1 VEGVPLAPTYRFGR
15 CELRLSERTLRVD
28 GQPTQIGS
36 RAFDLLAALIEHRDR
51 VVTKK
56 ELLRL
61 VWPGSVVTENN
72 LHAQVSA
79 LRALLGTQAIATVS
93 GRGYQFAVE
102 LQAASTPAAAERGAQ
117 ASTTASIPSLSNR
130 MAVGSSEL
138 GLRLAAILAADAVG
152 YSRLMTDDDRATV
165 AALDV
170 AREAFRRAIESSQ
183 GRVVDMAGDSVLAI
197 FETATGAVMAA
208 LAVQAEVNAAAEV
221 APEGRG
227 MRFRIGV
234 HLGDVIQKSDG
245 TVYGDGVNIAARLEG
260 LAEPGGITVSEAVR
274 GAVRSKVDVAFNDQG
289 EQAVKNISYPVRAY
303 RVAASRTAQRTNAE
317 LHSAKLG
324 PLRFGPVEFRPAE
337 RQLLVSGQAVA
348 LGARAF
354 DLLLALVQLRG
365 RLVTKNELLD
375 IVWPG
380 AVVEENNLQ
389 TQISTLRKVLGPK
402 AIETIPGHGY
412 RFAMALDGDGAP
424 PADDPPPTSAAIAS
438 FTTLTNLAPVGEAL
452 FGRGEDLDAV
462 SALVDEHRLITLLG
476 TGGVGK
482 SSLARALGRRHAGRY
497 KDGIWWVDLA
507 SVARAEDIALAMANA
522 ANLPLGEGAP
532 VPALLN
538 ALVPRQTLLLLDNCE
553 SWVDEL
559 APLIQ
564 AALAGAPR
572 LRFVATSQVPLKVS
586 DEHLYRLD
594 ALAVPPPSAALTEA
608 RTYSALQLFEQRTRA
623 VDRTFALTES
633 NVAVAIR
640 LCRRLD
646 GIPLAIE
653 MAAGRMALLGL
664 DALDASLG
672 NRLRL
677 LKSSSSLVP
686 ARHQTLSATLD
697 WSHSLLNADEQSVFR
712 RLSVFAGS
720 FRLDA
725 AKRVAVSEHLD
736 EWSVIDALAA
746 LVDKSLVQVERREPP
761 RYRLLETARLYATEQ
776 LGAHSEDQEAQQ
788 QHGQAMAQVAD
799 EAERAYWTMA
809 DSSWLDKYASDYD
822 DLRAAFDRA
831 CTDGD
836 ADVAAP
842 ALDALFTLDH
852 LRAIISPLGPYLA
865 AAAQLVGSAGQ
876 LASARLHLR
885 MAAYFVPFALGISK
899 LEAARHA
906 VSDSRNLEDQR
917 RLFEALL
924 SLAVGHAT
932 AGDFDSAEQALAD
945 AAAIEDPRWPP
956 RLHWLGAN
964 HRSRIE
970 LLRGDG
976 YAYRECARAEL
987 PFAESAGSPCQAAS
1001 VRVNLADAALMAGDW
1016 DEAILLGR
1024 SASEELRRL
1033 NLPQLLAVSLVNLC
1047 AALMHKGEMD
1057 LAREA
1062 ALDALPSIWQHKMS
1076 GYLFCHLALLAA
1088 SLLRHDVSARMLG
1101 YADAYFAA
1109 SLLPR
1114 EPSEARSTRM
1124 ASKLLETTLT
1134 AAQLDALKRAGAGLT
1149 EEQAYSL
1156 AEGLLEQSGKHG
1168 ATEKTNRSAA

>member
-1 VEGVPLAPTYRFGR
+1 M
-15 CELRLSERTLRVD
+15 
-28 GQPTQIGS
+28 
-36 RAFDLLAALIEHRDR
+36 
-51 VVTKK
+51 
-56 ELLRL
+56 
-61 VWPGSVVTENN
+61 
-72 LHAQVSA
+72 
-79 LRALLGTQAIATVS
+79 TVS
-93 GRGYQFAVE
+93 
-102 LQAASTPAAAERGAQ
+102 
-117 ASTTASIPSLSNR
+117 
-130 MAVGSSEL
+130 SSEPR
-138 GLRLAAILAADAVG
+138 LRLAAILAADVVG

-170 AREAFRRAIESSQ
+170 ARDVFRRAIEASQ
-183 GRVVDMAGDSVLAI
+183 GRVVDMAGDSILAI

-208 LAVQAEVNAAAEV
+208 LAAQAEVNAAAEV
-221 APEGRG
+221 APEGRR

-260 LAEPGGITVSEAVR
+260 LADPGGITVSDAVR
-274 GAVRSKVDVAFNDQG
+274 GAVRSKVDVAFDDQG

-303 RVAASRTAQRTNAE
+303 RVAAPQTEKRTNSVP
-317 LHSAKLG
+317 HSANPA
-324 PLRFGPVEFRPAE
+324 PLRFGPVELRPAE
-337 RQLLVSGQAVA
+337 RRLLVDGQPAA

-380 AVVEENNLQ
+380 VVVEENNLQ

-412 RFAMALDGDGAP
+412 RFAMALDDDGQRPAQIAP
-424 PADDPPPTSAAIAS
+424 QPSSVAAAS
-438 FTTLTNLAPVGEAL
+438 VAALTNLAPVGEAL
-452 FGRGEDLDAV
+452 FGRGADLDAV
-462 SALVDEHRLITLLG
+462 CALVDEQRLVTLLG

-482 SSLARALGRRHAGRY
+482 SSLARALGRRLAGRCR
-497 KDGIWWVDLA
+497 DGIWWVDLA
-507 SVARAEDIALAMANA
+507 SVARAEDLALAMANA
-522 ANLPLGEGAP
+522 ANVPLGEGAS
-532 VPALLN
+532 VPTLVT

-553 SWVDEL
+553 RWVDEL
-559 APLIQ
+559 APIVQ
-564 AALAGAPR
+564 TALAAATQ
-572 LRFVATSQVPLKVS
+572 LRFVATSQVPLKVP

-594 ALAVPPPSAALTEA
+594 ALALPPPSAALAEA
-608 RTYSALQLFEQRTRA
+608 RTYGAVQLFEQRTCT
-623 VDRTFALTES
+623 VDRTFALTEA
-633 NVAVAIR
+633 NIAGATR

-672 NRLRL
+672 DRLRL
-677 LKSSSSLVP
+677 LKSSRRLVP
-686 ARHQTLSATLD
+686 ARQQTLSATLD
-697 WSHSLLNADEQSVFR
+697 WSHSLLDADEQSVLR
-712 RLSVFAGS
+712 RIAVFAGS

-736 EWSVIDALAA
+736 EWSVIDALAG
-746 LVDKSLVQVERREPP
+746 LVDKSLVQVEGHEPP
-761 RYRLLETARLYATEQ
+761 RYRLLETTRLYAIEQ
-776 LGAHSEDQEAQQ
+776 LARHSEDEATQQ

-799 EAERAYWTMA
+799 EAEQAYWVMTDGA
-809 DSSWLDKYASDYD
+809 WLGRYAPDYD

-831 CTDGD
+831 CRQGD

-842 ALDALFTLDH
+842 TLDALFMLDH
-852 LRAIISPLGPYLA
+852 LRAIVWALGPYLA
-865 AAAQLVGSAGQ
+865 AASQLVGSAGP

-906 VSDSRNLEDQR
+906 VSDSRKLEDRR

-924 SLAVGHAT
+924 SLAVAHAT
-932 AGDFDSAEQALAD
+932 AGDFDGAEQALVD
-945 AAAIEDPRWPP
+945 AAAIEDPGWPP

-976 YAYRECARAEL
+976 NAYRECARAEL

-1016 DEAILLGR
+1016 DEAVVLGR

-1033 NLPQLLAVSLVNLC
+1033 SLPQLLAVSQVNLC
-1047 AALMHKGEMD
+1047 AALMHKGELD
-1057 LAREA
+1057 LARGA
-1062 ALDALPSIWQHKMS
+1062 ALDALPSIWQHKQS
-1076 GYLFCHLALLAA
+1076 GYLLCHLALLAT
-1088 SLLRHDVSARMLG
+1088 LLGRHDVSARMLG
-1101 YADAYFAA
+1101 YVDAYFAA

-1114 EPSEARSTRM
+1114 EPSEARSTGM
-1124 ASKLLETTLT
+1124 ASKMLE
-1134 AAQLDALKRAGAGLT
+1134 AALPAGQLGTLKRAGAGLT

-1156 AEGLLEQSGKHG
+1156 AEGLLDRTDERRAGGRTGH
-1168 ATEKTNRSAA
+1168 AAA